1 MAMKIA
7 LVRSKNEDG
16 SYDFVG
22 VYFYT
27 SKENLV
33 RELDKMLDPSS
44 CEYLSTTL
52 RDAGGFNFSGSV
64 SAQIENT
71 YIKYTNSAQ
80 SLEDEIPTDPLDLMQ
95 YEGMSFG
102 LMDSFTKPLMAN
114 NWEKF

>member
-1 MAMKIA
+1 MAMNIA
-7 LVRSKNEDG
+7 LVRSRNDDG
-16 SYDFVG
+16 SYNFVG

-27 SKENLV
+27 SKENLIL
-33 RELDKMLDPSS
+33 ELDKMMDPSD

-64 SAQIENT
+64 SAQMENA
-71 YIKYTNSAQ
+71 YLKYAKSAQ
-80 SLEDEIPTDPLDLMQ
+80 ALEDEIPTDPLDLMQ

-114 NWEKF
+114 NWERI